1 MLLFTFAYAS
11 AVPSELHQLLAAAA
25 EACKHNDKDRE
36 SRFIPVDAVGVPLAA
51 DGAAAVE
58 LLNK

>member
-1 MLLFTFAYAS
+1 MLLSTFAYAS
-11 AVPSELHQLLAAAA
+11 AVPSELDQLLAAAA
-25 EACKHNDKDRE
+25 EACKHNDKDRR
-36 SRFIPVDAVGVPLAA
+36 SRFIPVDTVGAPLAA